1 MSQSAM
7 YSKTNDDVAFELKEE
22 RERNVSHAKKISSQ
36 EPKNMKWGK
45 ED

>member
-22 RERNVSHAKKISSQ
+22 RERNVSHAKKKYLH
-36 EPKNMKWGK
+36 KNQKT
-45 ED
+45 